1 MRHFQLSVLYHF
13 LLRARIQTFWIT
25 KLVLVE
31 FPVFWL
37 TFPGKLCNFP
47 ARHKLQN
54 IPEFAN
60 RKLAQ
65 LQNPFRLRG
74 FLVEISC
81 SDKL

>member
-1 MRHFQLSVLYHF
+1 MRHFQFSHF

-65 LQNPFRLRG
+65 SYKIRSTEVFGRNITILA
-74 FLVEISC
+74 
-81 SDKL
+81 KL